1 MTYAEKEALRT
12 ITKGMEN
19 EEKAFLLKFIPTDY
33 IQDELIRREEVVNI
47 TLNQIREIINSVNDN
62 MILNEKEE
70 ILNNVIK
77 IITKC
82 HENS

>member
-12 ITKGMEN
+12 IIKGMED
-19 EEKAFLLKFIPTDY
+19 EERAFLLKFIPTDY
-33 IQDELIRREEVVNI
+33 IQDELIRREEIVNV
-47 TLNQIREIINSVNDN
+47 TLGQIRDIINLINDDLS
-62 MILNEKEE
+62 LNEKEE
-70 ILNNVIK
+70 MLNNVIK

>member
-19 EEKAFLLKFIPTDY
+19 EEKVFLLKFIPTDY

-70 ILNNVIK
+70 TLNNVIK

>member
-19 EEKAFLLKFIPTDY
+19 EEKTFLLKFIPTDY
-33 IQDELIRREEVVNI
+33 IQDELIRREELVNI
-47 TLNQIREIINSVNDN
+47 TLDQIRNVMNMTNDN
-62 MILNEKEE
+62 MTLDEKEE
-70 ILNNVIK
+70 MLNNVIE
-77 IITKC
+77 IITKK

>member
-12 ITKGMEN
+12 ITRGMED
-19 EEKAFLLKFIPTDY
+19 EERAFLLKFIPTDY
-33 IQDELIRREEVVNI
+33 IQDELVRREEVVNI
-47 TLNQIREIINSVNDN
+47 TLGQIRDVINMINDD

-70 ILNNVIK
+70 MLNNVIE
-77 IITKC
+77 IITKK

>member
-19 EEKAFLLKFIPTDY
+19 EEKAFLLKFISTDY

-70 ILNNVIK
+70 ALNNVIK

>member
-70 ILNNVIK
+70 TLNNVIK

>member
-19 EEKAFLLKFIPTDY
+19 EEKSFLLKFIPTGY
-33 IQDELIRREEVVNI
+33 IQDELIRREEAVNI
-47 TLNQIREIINSVNDN
+47 TLDQIKDIMNLINDN
-62 MILNEKEE
+62 MTLNEKEGM
-70 ILNNVIK
+70 LNNVIK
-77 IITKC
+77 IIAKC